1 MATASS
7 VFLIGLVAYAVVC
20 GVLAAVIAA
29 SKGNSGVGFF
39 ALGVVSG
46 VIGIVVAL
54 IMPRRVRTLRG
65 WGKVRCPR
73 CGTEQNVEPG
83 RSEFVCWQ
91 CQFDAPLEW

>member
-1 MATASS
+1 MENVSS
-7 VFLIGLVAYAVVC
+7 VFLIGLVGYAVVC
-20 GVLAAVIAA
+20 GVLAAAIAG
-29 SKGNSGVGFF
+29 SKGNSGVGYF

-54 IMPRRVRTLRG
+54 VVPGRARTPRG
-65 WGKVRCPR
+65 WGRIRCPR

-91 CQFDAPLEW
+91 CEFDAPLEW